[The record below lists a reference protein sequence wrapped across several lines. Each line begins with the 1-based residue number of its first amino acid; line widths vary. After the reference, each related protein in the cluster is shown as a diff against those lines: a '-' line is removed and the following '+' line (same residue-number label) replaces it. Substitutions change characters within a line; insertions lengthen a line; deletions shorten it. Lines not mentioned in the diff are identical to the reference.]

1 MLPADESTN
10 DKKELQ
16 NLKERKKNM
25 KTTRTIIL
33 TLMLVFTAFGTQAQN
48 AKQRMSREQMAET
61 QAKHI
66 AADLN
71 LTGKTYDRFVET
83 YENYKKELWQ
93 TVPKCRKKNCRNSE
107 TEEQAAEKMRKRF
120 ERSQKVLDIRNKY
133 YQEFSK
139 FLTQKQIEQMYDKE
153 RKMMKR
159 LSERRRANH
168 GKSR

>member
-1 MLPADESTN
+1 MLPAGESTN

-93 TVPKCRKKNCRNSE
+93 TAPKCRKKNCRNSE

-139 FLTQKQIEQMYDKE
+139 FLTQKQIEQMYEKE

-168 GKSR
+168 GKRR

>member
-139 FLTQKQIEQMYDKE
+139 FLTQKQIEQMYEKE

-168 GKSR
+168 GNRR

>member
-1 MLPADESTN
+1 
-10 DKKELQ
+10 
-16 NLKERKKNM
+16 M

-33 TLMLVFTAFGTQAQN
+33 MLVFTAFGIQAQN

-93 TVPKCRKKNCRNSE
+93 TVPKSRKKNCRNSE

-139 FLTQKQIEQMYDKE
+139 FLTQKQIEQMYEKE

-159 LSERRRANH
+159 LSERRRAKH
-168 GKSR
+168 SKRR

>member
-1 MLPADESTN
+1 
-10 DKKELQ
+10 
-16 NLKERKKNM
+16 M

-33 TLMLVFTAFGTQAQN
+33 TLMLIFTTIGSQAQD
-48 AKQRMSREQMAET
+48 ARQRMSREQMAET

-66 AADLN
+66 AAALN

-93 TVPKCRKKNCRNSE
+93 TAPKRSKNKCRKSE
-107 TEEQAAEKMRKRF
+107 TEEQAAENTRQRF
-120 ERSQKVLDIRNKY
+120 ERSQKMLDIRNKY

-139 FLTQKQIEQMYDKE
+139 FLTQKQIEQMYEKE

-168 GKSR
+168 GKRR

>member
-1 MLPADESTN
+1 
-10 DKKELQ
+10 
-16 NLKERKKNM
+16 M

-33 TLMLVFTAFGTQAQN
+33 TLILVFTAFGTQAQN

-93 TVPKCRKKNCRNSE
+93 TVPKCRKKNSRNSE

-139 FLTQKQIEQMYDKE
+139 FLTQKQIEQMYEKE

-168 GKSR
+168 GKRR

>member
-1 MLPADESTN
+1 
-10 DKKELQ
+10 
-16 NLKERKKNM
+16 M

-33 TLMLVFTAFGTQAQN
+33 ALMLIITTIGLQAQD
-48 AKQRMSREQMAET
+48 ARQRMSREQMAET

-93 TVPKCRKKNCRNSE
+93 TAPKRSKKRCHQSE
-107 TEEQAAEKMRKRF
+107 TEEQAAENTRQRF
-120 ERSQKVLDIRNKY
+120 ERSQKMLDIRNKY

-139 FLTQKQIEQMYDKE
+139 FLTQKQIEQMYEKE
-153 RKMMKR
+153 RKIMKR

-168 GKSR
+168 GKRR

>member
-1 MLPADESTN
+1 
-10 DKKELQ
+10 
-16 NLKERKKNM
+16 M

-33 TLMLVFTAFGTQAQN
+33 TLMLIFTTIGSQAQDVR
-48 AKQRMSREQMAET
+48 QRMSREQMAET

-71 LTGKTYDRFVET
+71 LTGNTYDRFVET

-93 TVPKCRKKNCRNSE
+93 TAPKRSKKRCHQSE
-107 TEEQAAEKMRKRF
+107 TEEQAAENTRQRF
-120 ERSQKVLDIRNKY
+120 ERSQKMLDIRNKY

-139 FLTQKQIEQMYDKE
+139 FLTQKQIEQMYEKE

-168 GKSR
+168 GKRR

>member
-33 TLMLVFTAFGTQAQN
+33 TLMLVFTTFGTQAQN

-139 FLTQKQIEQMYDKE
+139 FLTQKQIEQMYEKE

-168 GKSR
+168 GKRR

>member
-1 MLPADESTN
+1 
-10 DKKELQ
+10 
-16 NLKERKKNM
+16 M
-25 KTTRTIIL
+25 KTTKTTIL
-33 TLMLVFTAFGTQAQN
+33 TLMLIFTTIGLQAQD
-48 AKQRMSREQMAET
+48 ARQRMSREQMAET

-93 TVPKCRKKNCRNSE
+93 TAPKRSKKRCHQSE
-107 TEEQAAEKMRKRF
+107 TEEQAAENTRQRF
-120 ERSQKVLDIRNKY
+120 ERSQKMLDIRNKY

-139 FLTQKQIEQMYDKE
+139 FLTQKQIEQMYEKE

-168 GKSR
+168 GKRR

>member
-1 MLPADESTN
+1 
-10 DKKELQ
+10 
-16 NLKERKKNM
+16 M

-33 TLMLVFTAFGTQAQN
+33 TLMLIFTTIGSQAQD
-48 AKQRMSREQMAET
+48 ARQRMSREQMAET

-71 LTGKTYDRFVET
+71 LTGNTYDRFVET

-93 TVPKCRKKNCRNSE
+93 TAPKRSKKRCHQSE
-107 TEEQAAEKMRKRF
+107 TEEQAAENTRQRF
-120 ERSQKVLDIRNKY
+120 ERSQKMLDIRNKY

-139 FLTQKQIEQMYDKE
+139 FLTQKQIEQMYEKE

-159 LSERRRANH
+159 LSERRK
-168 GKSR
+168 GKHCGRK

>member
-1 MLPADESTN
+1 
-10 DKKELQ
+10 
-16 NLKERKKNM
+16 M

-33 TLMLVFTAFGTQAQN
+33 TLMLIFTTIGLQAQD
-48 AKQRMSREQMAET
+48 ARQRMSREQMAET

-93 TVPKCRKKNCRNSE
+93 TAPKRSKKRCHQSE
-107 TEEQAAEKMRKRF
+107 TEEQAAENTRQRF
-120 ERSQKVLDIRNKY
+120 ERSQKMLDIRNKY

-139 FLTQKQIEQMYDKE
+139 FLTQKQIEQMYEKE

-168 GKSR
+168 GKRR

>member
-1 MLPADESTN
+1 
-10 DKKELQ
+10 
-16 NLKERKKNM
+16 M

-71 LTGKTYDRFVET
+71 LTGK
-83 YENYKKELWQ
+83 NYKKELWQ
-93 TVPKCRKKNCRNSE
+93 TAPKSRKKNCRNSE

-139 FLTQKQIEQMYDKE
+139 FLTQKQIEQMYEKE

-159 LSERRRANH
+159 LSERRRAKH
-168 GKSR
+168 GKRR

>member
-1 MLPADESTN
+1 
-10 DKKELQ
+10 
-16 NLKERKKNM
+16 M

-33 TLMLVFTAFGTQAQN
+33 TLMLIFTTIGSQAQD
-48 AKQRMSREQMAET
+48 ARQRMSREQMAET

-71 LTGKTYDRFVET
+71 LTGNTYDRFVET

-93 TVPKCRKKNCRNSE
+93 TAPKRSKKRCHQSE
-107 TEEQAAEKMRKRF
+107 TEEQAAENTRQRF
-120 ERSQKVLDIRNKY
+120 ERSQKMLDIRNKY

-139 FLTQKQIEQMYDKE
+139 FLTQKQIEQMYEKE

-168 GKSR
+168 GKRR